1 MGLRWIIVDTE
12 TDGLWAPIHVVE
24 IAAQLMEDWQPCGEP
39 FQVFLNH
46 DVFIPPETVAI
57 HGYTREFLRKHGRDP
72 VEAHEAFR
80 SYAQGCPIV
89 AHNLSFDWDRV
100 LLPEWER
107 LGIPAI
113 GRRGFCTLLL
123 ARRLLFET
131 QSHRLDSLKLQ
142 FSLGEERSH
151 RALADVR
158 TVVRL
163 FDRLLRPRL
172 ESLHLASFAAW
183 QDFSRSTP
191 ISACHRLVIQT
202 LSTRGPAVL
211 GAVGR

>member
-1 MGLRWIIVDTE
+1 MSLRWAIVDTE

-39 FQVFLNH
+39 FQIFLNH
-46 DVFIPPETVAI
+46 DVFIPPEAVAV
-57 HGYTREFLRKHGRDP
+57 HGYTRQFLRKHGRSP

-80 SYAQGCPIV
+80 AYLQSCPIV
-89 AHNLSFDWDRV
+89 AHNLAFDWDRV

-107 LGIPAI
+107 LGIPAM

-131 QSHRLDSLKLQ
+131 QTHRLDSLKHQ
-142 FSLGEERSH
+142 FDLGEERSH

-163 FDRLLRPRL
+163 FGGVFRPRL
-172 ESLHLASFAAW
+172 ESLNLGTFEAW
-183 QDFSRSTP
+183 QEFSCSTP
-191 ISACHRLVIQT
+191 VSGCHRLLIEK
-202 LSTRGPAVL
+202 LNRKADPSLRC
-211 GAVGR
+211 